1 MIFATG
7 VLMKCMWCAKEFL
20 VSRPMYRSGAQV
32 SKQLKQWA
40 DVMIEIADDG
50 VPIRVLPPALMT
62 TLEPS
67 SIKPPDKCEA
77 EL

>member
-1 MIFATG
+1 
-7 VLMKCMWCAKEFL
+7 
-20 VSRPMYRSGAQV
+20 
-32 SKQLKQWA
+32 
-40 DVMIEIADDG
+40 MIETVDDG

-67 SIKPPDKCEA
+67 SIKPPDKCEP